1 MRVFSVEMLVKEEG
15 AAVVEAAMK
24 RLKKET
30 QDVATQMRTTAQ
42 SVTNT
47 GRAMQEAGTK
57 TEIAKDRAAK
67 AAIGFAAV
75 GNSLA
80 RTGTI
85 TADVGTKI
93 IESGSQIAMMFG
105 PKGLAVAA
113 LLGFATAALTSFG
126 KASAEAKKM
135 EEDFRKSLGN
145 IVNQGDIIA
154 LTKQL
159 RDLELGVPAGTLDKI
174 VDASDGILAMRTRI
188 KELQETGFT
197 TFNKENR
204 NELNRLT
211 LALQTAESQALALR
225 NAILNA
231 SRPLGEPTAA
241 PITVTGVAPAT
252 GGRGTQA
259 AGKAELDIYKVASE
273 SALKAF
279 EAQQAALAKRPAFQ
293 VLPDDFLD
301 TVKAELDQTALD
313 LSQAGVDAMLPVGAT
328 IGAGLSQGLAQ
339 GIEGGV
345 RSGLESAI
353 ASGNIG
359 DAFKAMGQS
368 IIQSMARAMVDV
380 ALKAINF
387 SKMLASIQQF
397 MAGRPLLALAAATAL
412 LVMARAAGG
421 GAGTGGMTTMGTPS
435 GLAYA
440 PTSAMPSTAPTQ
452 LIFGQTSATTAA
464 GMTPRQS
471 MNVTVI
477 GPNDPSAQ
485 RAIQE
490 LMTKA
495 NSRGRIG

>member
-15 AAVVEAAMK
+15 AATVQAALN

-30 QDVATQMRTTAQ
+30 QAVAAEMKATTQ
-42 SVTNT
+42 SVTGT
-47 GRAMQEAGTK
+47 GRAMQEAGAK

-75 GNSLA
+75 GQSIA
-80 RTGTI
+80 RTGSL
-85 TADVGTKI
+85 TADAGTRI
-93 IESGSQIAMMFG
+93 IEAGSQIALMFG
-105 PKGLAVAA
+105 PKGLAIAA

-135 EEDFRKSLGN
+135 EEDFKKSLNN
-145 IVNQGDIIA
+145 IVNQGDLVA
-154 LTKQL
+154 LKNQL
-159 RDLELGVPAGTLDKI
+159 RDLELGVPSGALDEI
-174 VDASDGILAMRTRI
+174 VDVSDGILAMRTRI
-188 KELQETGFT
+188 KELEDTGFT
-197 TFNKENR
+197 AFNRTNR
-204 NELNRLT
+204 EELER
-211 LALQTAESQALALR
+211 LQTALAGAESNAKSLR
-225 NAILNA
+225 AAILNA
-231 SRPLGEPTAA
+231 Q
-241 PITVTGVAPAT
+241 APAGSTIAAAITIT
-252 GGRGTQA
+252 G
-259 AGKAELDIYKVASE
+259 AGPAKAGGETFKKDFDLYKTASE
-273 SALKAF
+273 SAVKAF
-279 EAQQAALAKRPAFQ
+279 EAQQAELAKRPPLEIF
-293 VLPDDFLD
+293 PPEFLQKIGAD
-301 TVKAELDQTALD
+301 LEQTARD
-313 LSQAGVDAMLPVGAT
+313 IEQKGIDVMLPVGAT
-328 IGAGLSQGLAQ
+328 IGSGLSEGLAQ

-421 GAGTGGMTTMGTPS
+421 GAGTGGMTATGTPS

-440 PTSAMPSTAPTQ
+440 PMSAGPSTMAPTQ

-495 NSRGRIG
+495 NSRGRVG

>member
-30 QDVATQMRTTAQ
+30 QDVAAEMKATTQ
-42 SVTNT
+42 SVTGT
-47 GRAMQEAGTK
+47 GRAMQEAGGK
-57 TEIAKDRAAK
+57 TEIARDRAAK

-75 GNSLA
+75 GQSIA
-80 RTGTI
+80 RTGSI
-85 TADVGTKI
+85 TADAGTRI
-93 IESGSQIAMMFG
+93 IEAGSQIALMFG

-135 EEDFRKSLGN
+135 EEDFKKSLGN
-145 IVNQGDIIA
+145 IVNQGDVIA

-159 RDLELGVPAGTLDKI
+159 RDLELGVPSGTLDEI
-174 VDASDGILAMRTRI
+174 VDVSDGILAMRTRI
-188 KELQETGFT
+188 KELEETGFT
-197 TFNKENR
+197 AFNRTNR
-204 NELNRLT
+204 QELERLRT
-211 LALQTAESQALALR
+211 ALAGAETQAKSLR
-225 NAILNA
+225 AAILNA
-231 SRPLGEPTAA
+231 PTPAGAPGAA
-241 PITVTGVAPAT
+241 PISITGAAPAKA
-252 GGRGTQA
+252 GGETF
-259 AGKAELDIYKVASE
+259 KKDFDVYKTALE

-279 EAQQAALAKRPAFQ
+279 EAQQAELAKRPPLEIF
-293 VLPDDFLD
+293 PPEFLQKVGAD
-301 TVKAELDQTALD
+301 LEQTARD
-313 LSQAGVDAMLPVGAT
+313 IEQKGVDVMLPVGAT
-328 IGAGLSQGLAQ
+328 IGSGLSQGLAQ

-440 PTSAMPSTAPTQ
+440 PTSAMSSTAPTQ

-464 GMTPRQS
+464 GMTPRSS
-471 MNVTVI
+471 MSVTVI

-495 NSRGRIG
+495 NSRGRLG